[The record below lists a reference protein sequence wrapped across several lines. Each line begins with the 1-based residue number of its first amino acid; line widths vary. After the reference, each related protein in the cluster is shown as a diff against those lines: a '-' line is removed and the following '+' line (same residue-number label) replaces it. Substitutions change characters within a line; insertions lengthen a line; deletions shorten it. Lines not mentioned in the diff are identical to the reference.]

1 MKKKKVKKIGRPPLT
16 RQDRMW
22 KELREAIYYY
32 ADCRVAESWKGGG
45 DPASVPAID
54 AELALATAKL
64 NEQIV
69 VLRREYE

>member
-1 MKKKKVKKIGRPPLT
+1 MKTKKKTKKGRPPLT

-22 KELREAIYYY
+22 AALREAIYYY

-45 DPASVPAID
+45 DPASIPAVD
-54 AELALATAKL
+54 AELALALAKL

-69 VLRREYE
+69 VVRREYE